1 MSLRTRGKKSG
12 SELKL
17 TKKIEKLFK
26 SYREQL
32 LHLGKLYGVVEIK
45 SYARSAK
52 RLTISQLEL
61 LLIKN
66 HIKLP
71 INRSSDKAIAKQELK
86 QITITNVYLS
96 LFIVFFIGCLILTRP
111 YIKKIV
117 NEVKF
122 TYVAEEYKSKKVT
135 KSKPKKSKSKA
146 EKKSEI
152 EPEIFKE
159 EHDNTVSLNAETT
172 ENLFEDLGYDLKGVR
187 AGQKVKPIY
196 LTKLPKDLSS
206 LGDTNKKRELFIK
219 IILPLVLNE
228 NEKITKDRKK
238 LFKILG
244 KNFNTA
250 GERVWLRRRFKE
262 YKIDDG
268 DLSKLKM
275 RMDIIPVSIAIAQ
288 AANESGWGTSRFALE
303 GNALFGQWTW
313 SKKGISPKNKDP
325 NKSHKVLQFQV
336 LKASVRAYK
345 NNLNTHNAYRE
356 FREARAK
363 IRQEDKQI
371 IGLELTKY
379 LKSYAAIGEKYVVI
393 LDDIIEKNSLTDFDK
408 ANLLPTNLTTGV
420 AL

>member
-1 MSLRTRGKKSG
+1 M
-12 SELKL
+12 
-17 TKKIEKLFK
+17 
-26 SYREQL
+26 
-32 LHLGKLYGVVEIK
+32 LHLAKLYGVVEIK
-45 SYARSAK
+45 SYAKSAK

-66 HIKLP
+66 NIKLP
-71 INRSSDKAIAKQELK
+71 INRSSDRAIAKEELR
-86 QITITNVYLS
+86 QNTITNAYLS
-96 LFIVFFIGCLILTRP
+96 VFIIFFIGCLILTRP

-122 TYVAEEYKSKKVT
+122 TYVAEEYKTT
-135 KSKPKKSKSKA
+135 KIIKSKKSKKKI
-146 EKKSEI
+146 EKKSELEVPKI
-152 EPEIFKE
+152 QKE
-159 EHDNTVSLNAETT
+159 QYDNTVSLNAETT
-172 ENLFEDLGYDLKGVR
+172 WNLFEDLNYDLKGVR

-196 LTKLPKDLSS
+196 LTKLPRDLNT
-206 LGDTNKKRELFIK
+206 LGDTKKKRDLFIK
-219 IILPLVLNE
+219 IILPLILDE
-228 NEKITKDRKK
+228 NQKITEDRKR

-250 GERVWLRRRFKE
+250 GERVWLKRRFKE

-275 RMDIIPVSIAIAQ
+275 RMDIIPVSLALAQ

-325 NKSHKVLQFQV
+325 NKSHKVLQFQI

-345 NNLNTHNAYRE
+345 NNLNTHNAYQE

-363 IRQEDKQI
+363 LRQEDKPI
-371 IGLELTKY
+371 IGLELSKY
-379 LKSYAAIGEKYVVI
+379 IKNYAAIGEKYVAI
-393 LDDIIEKNSLTDFDK
+393 INDIIDKNSLTDFDK
-408 ANLLPTNLTTGV
+408 ATLLPTNLKKGV

>member
-1 MSLRTRGKKSG
+1 MS
-12 SELKL
+12 
-17 TKKIEKLFK
+17 KKIEKLFK
-26 SYREQL
+26 SYRDQL
-32 LHLGKLYGVVEIK
+32 LHLAKLYGVVEIK

-66 HIKLP
+66 RIKLP
-71 INRSSDKAIAKQELK
+71 VNRSSDKALAKEELK
-86 QITITNVYLS
+86 QNALTNAYLA
-96 LFIVFFIGCLILTRP
+96 LFLVFFIGSLILVRP
-111 YIKKIV
+111 YIKTVV

-122 TYVAEEYKSKKVT
+122 TYVAEEYKALEFKKKKKT
-135 KSKPKKSKSKA
+135 AKKKTEKSLDP
-146 EKKSEI
+146 EI
-152 EPEIFKE
+152 EP

-172 ENLFEDLGYDLKGVR
+172 INLFEDLNYDLKGVR
-187 AGQKVKPIY
+187 AGQRVKPIY
-196 LTKLPKDLSS
+196 LTKLPKDIKT
-206 LGDTNKKRELFIK
+206 LGDTKKKRELFIK
-219 IILPLVLNE
+219 IVLPLILKE
-228 NEKITKDRKK
+228 NEKITEDRKK

-250 GERVWLRRRFKE
+250 GERVWLKRRFNE
-262 YKIDDG
+262 YKIEDK

-275 RMDIIPVSIAIAQ
+275 RMDIVPVSIAIAQ

-325 NKSHKVLQFQV
+325 NKTHKVLQFQI

-356 FREARAK
+356 FREVRAQLREEGK
-363 IRQEDKQI
+363 PI
-371 IGLELTKY
+371 IGLDLTKY
-379 LKSYAAIGEKYVVI
+379 LKAYAAIGEKYVAI

-408 ANLLPTNLTTGV
+408 AILLPTKLKTAV

>member
-1 MSLRTRGKKSG
+1 LV
-12 SELKL
+12 
-17 TKKIEKLFK
+17 KKIEKLFK

-32 LHLGKLYGVVEIK
+32 LHLAKLYGVVEIK
-45 SYARSAK
+45 SYARSSK

-66 HIKLP
+66 RIKLP
-71 INRSSDKAIAKQELK
+71 INRSSDKAIAKEELK
-86 QITITNVYLS
+86 QNTITNAYLS
-96 LFIVFFIGCLILTRP
+96 LFIIFFIGCLILTRP
-111 YIKKIV
+111 YIKRVV

-122 TYVAEEYKSKKVT
+122 TYVAEEYKTAKIK
-135 KSKPKKSKSKA
+135 KPKKTK
-146 EKKSEI
+146 EKKIEEKTEI
-152 EPEIFKE
+152 VKE
-159 EHDNTVSLNAETT
+159 EYDNTISLNAETT
-172 ENLFEDLGYDLKGVR
+172 SNLFEDLGYDLKGVR

-196 LTKLPKDLSS
+196 LTKLPKDLKT
-206 LGDTNKKRELFIK
+206 LGDTKKKRELFIK
-219 IILPLVLNE
+219 IVLPLILHE
-228 NEKITKDRKK
+228 NNKITKDRKK

-250 GERVWLRRRFKE
+250 GERVWLKRRFKE

-275 RMDIIPVSIAIAQ
+275 RMDIIPVSIALAQ

-325 NKSHKVLQFQV
+325 NKTHKVLQFQI

-345 NNLNTHNAYRE
+345 NNLNTHAAYAE

-363 IRQEDKQI
+363 LREIDEKI

-379 LKSYAAIGEKYVVI
+379 LKAYASIGEKYVQI
-393 LDDIIEKNSLTDFDK
+393 LDSIIQNNSLTDFDT
-408 ANLLPTNLTTGV
+408 ADLLPTNLTTGV

>member
-1 MSLRTRGKKSG
+1 
-12 SELKL
+12 L

-32 LHLGKLYGVVEIK
+32 LHLAKLYGIVEIR

-71 INRSSDKAIAKQELK
+71 INRSSDKAIAKLELK
-86 QITITNVYLS
+86 QNTITNAYLS
-96 LFIVFFIGCLILTRP
+96 LFIIFFIGCLVLTRP
-111 YIKKIV
+111 YIKKVV

-122 TYVAEEYKSKKVT
+122 TYVAEEYKSAKIIKK
-135 KSKPKKSKSKA
+135 K
-146 EKKSEI
+146 EKKSRKKIEKEI
-152 EPEIFKE
+152 EPEKKQY
-159 EHDNTVSLNAETT
+159 DNTVSLNAETT
-172 ENLFEDLGYDLKGVR
+172 SNLFEDLGYDLKGVR

-196 LTKLPKDLSS
+196 LTKLPRDLNA
-206 LGDTNKKRELFIK
+206 LGNTKKKRELFIK
-219 IILPLVLNE
+219 IVLPLILHE
-228 NEKITKDRKK
+228 NNKITEDRKK

-250 GERVWLRRRFKE
+250 GERVWLKRRFKE

-275 RMDIIPVSIAIAQ
+275 RMDIIPVSLALAQ

-313 SKKGISPKNKDP
+313 SKKGITPKNKDP

-345 NNLNTHNAYRE
+345 NNLNTHNAYKE

-363 IRQEDKQI
+363 LRQEDKKI
-371 IGLELTKY
+371 IGLELSKY
-379 LKSYAAIGEKYVVI
+379 IKNYASIGEKYVEI
-393 LDDIIEKNSLTDFDK
+393 IDDIIERNSLTDFDK
-408 ANLLPTNLTTGV
+408 ATLLPTNLKRGV